1 VARKSRYLCMGL
13 VKQRTKETVKEK
25 MISLLAV
32 FLVDTITRDNCK
44 EFADHEM
51 AAKALDAKV

>member
-1 VARKSRYLCMGL
+1 MGL